1 MKFLSDIKV
10 GCAFPMVVSSDFRLG
25 KHRDDGH
32 EEDASTLNYLIK
44 NYSYKDRWGKTN
56 LFTSIY

>member
-10 GCAFPMVVSSDFRLG
+10 RCAFPMVVLSDFRLG

-32 EEDASTLNYLIK
+32 EEEAPYFKLSDK
-44 NYSYKDRWGKTN
+44 K
-56 LFTSIY
+56 LFL